1 MMRLQLLSILADVL
15 VFFDL
20 ARGLELIAPAPDRP
34 LVDTE
39 NPGDLVVVELW
50 YLQQLGQNGPVV
62 VGELFACHGRALAM
76 VLAVAEWFPEVR
88 AQSGASAQAAEHRE
102 RRNLPKVLKS
112 VGRMG
117 NGRWEM
123 EG

>member
-39 NPGDLVVVELW
+39 DPGDLVVVELW
-50 YLQQLGQNGPVV
+50 DL
-62 VGELFACHGRALAM
+62 
-76 VLAVAEWFPEVR
+76 
-88 AQSGASAQAAEHRE
+88 
-102 RRNLPKVLKS
+102 
-112 VGRMG
+112 
-117 NGRWEM
+117 
-123 EG
+123 